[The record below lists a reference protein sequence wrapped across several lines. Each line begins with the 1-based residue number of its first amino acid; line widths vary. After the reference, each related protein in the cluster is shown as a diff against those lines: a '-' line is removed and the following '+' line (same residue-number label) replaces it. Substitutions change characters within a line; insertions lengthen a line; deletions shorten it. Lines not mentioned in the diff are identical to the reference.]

1 MARYR
6 GKKSL
11 YEVIRESQAKN
22 AGQNK
27 QINNKQDNQ
36 AKKQEK
42 PEKKADWP
50 RKPPLF
56 YTLKGRVEFSLPYTG
71 LAAVIL
77 GVLLLVLLAYRL
89 GQQNAIVNSP
99 EDGGTASVSG
109 NTRNQGSTSANRAEQ
124 TRAAVAEPRGITS
137 PSSAGSSSS
146 ASTSSA
152 QSEETETRSR
162 QVSSSGDN
170 RIVIQTCPTRR
181 PLEPAVDYFAEN
193 GISTEIIKRNGM
205 YYLLTEA
212 GFENPERK
220 GTDGYRMKE
229 RIIELGA
236 DYKSPPGYASFGSK
250 PFHDAYGMK
259 FSN

>member
-22 AGQNK
+22 AGRNK
-27 QINNKQDNQ
+27 QVNKQDNQ
-36 AKKQEK
+36 EKKQESSEK
-42 PEKKADWP
+42 TEKKADWP

-77 GVLLLVLLAYRL
+77 GVVLIILLAYRI
-89 GQQNAIVNSP
+89 GQKNASAGAP
-99 EDGGTASVSG
+99 ENAAASVSESV
-109 NTRNQGSTSANRAEQ
+109 RNESGT
-124 TRAAVAEPRGITS
+124 
-137 PSSAGSSSS
+137 SAGSSNQSRAAISEPRSVTTRSS
-146 ASTSSA
+146 SGSTSS
-152 QSEETETRSR
+152 SRTEETEKQTR

-181 PLEPAVDYFAEN
+181 PLEPVVDYFAEN

-205 YYLLTEA
+205 YYLLTEET
-212 GFENPERK
+212 FENPERE
-220 GTDGYRMKE
+220 GTNGYRMKQ

-236 DYKSPPGYASFGSK
+236 DYESPPGYASFGSR